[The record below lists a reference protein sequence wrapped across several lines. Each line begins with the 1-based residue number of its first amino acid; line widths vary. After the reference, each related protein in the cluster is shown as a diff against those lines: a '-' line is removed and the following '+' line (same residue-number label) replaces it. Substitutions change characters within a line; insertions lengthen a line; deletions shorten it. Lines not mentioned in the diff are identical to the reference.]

1 MADAGKGKFND
12 PILKR
17 FARAEAKRRLWD
29 GILREAYDLALPTHE
44 PTQAEKPEGAARDR
58 EIFDGTA
65 VRALDWKRA
74 KLHGDLFPPFRHWTS
89 FSPNGQDAESLSD
102 EEQRQWKAW
111 ADPAENAFHKAIDR
125 SNFHLEMP
133 LALGDALISTGA
145 LLIQAGTPEDP
156 LRFEAVPIGQVVPE
170 ESPDG
175 TIRTVFRVF
184 DVPGRDITER
194 WDDAKIPADKQQR
207 IKDDP
212 DAAHKIVEATVWDP
226 KAKRFDYTVILCEGE
241 HRIVERKYPTSPWVV
256 FRMDKATGETMG
268 RGPVMKVRADV
279 ATANKTKE
287 LILKNASIAVAGL
300 WQAEDDGVLNPA
312 NIRLV
317 PGAIIPKAPGSEG
330 LKPLESPGR
339 FDVSQVVLQD
349 LQQNIDAGIKGPQ
362 LPPIDEGGRTAY
374 EIGER
379 RADQIAVDLPMSLR
393 LLTECQ
399 APIVRRCLAI
409 LMSPAMAGSPY
420 HIEPLL
426 FGERAVEPVPT
437 SPLAAMQDIADAQ
450 QQMQAYAMAL
460 QVDPETVS
468 VLVDRAAFLREY
480 LSVNGFAEKHLR
492 NLKEVAAEQQQ
503 NKAMAMARATAEA
516 VGKVAGKLD
525 PQEAI

>member
-1 MADAGKGKFND
+1 MADAGKGKYRD

-29 GILREAYDLALPTHE
+29 GLLQETYDLALPHHE
-44 PTQAEKPEGAARDR
+44 PTQTEVTPGTARDR

-65 VRALDWKRA
+65 VRALDWRRA
-74 KLHGDLFPPFRHWTS
+74 KLHGDLFPPFRHWTT
-89 FSPNGQDAESLSD
+89 FSPNGQDPGSLGD
-102 EEQRQWKAW
+102 DEQRVWKAW
-111 ADPAENAFHKAIDR
+111 ADPAEDTFHKAVDR

-145 LLIQAGTPEDP
+145 LLIQAGTPDDP

-184 DVPGRDITER
+184 NVPGRDIAER
-194 WDDAKIPADKQQR
+194 WSDAKIPDDKQQR

-212 DAAHKIVEATVWDP
+212 DGEFRIVEATVWDT
-226 KAKRFDYTVILCEGE
+226 KKRRFDYTVILCDGE
-241 HRIVERKYPTSPWVV
+241 HRIVERQHATSPWVV

-268 RGPVMKVRADV
+268 RGPVMKVRPDV

-287 LILKNASIAVAGL
+287 LILKNASIAASGI

-312 NIRLV
+312 NIKLV
-317 PGAIIPKAPGSEG
+317 PGAIIPKASGSEG
-330 LKPLESPGR
+330 LKPLEAPGR
-339 FDVSQVVLQD
+339 FDVSQVVLRD

-362 LPPIDEGGRTAY
+362 LPPMDEGGRTAY

-399 APIVRRCLAI
+399 FPIVRRCLAI

-420 HIEPLL
+420 YIKPLTL
-426 FGERAVEPVPT
+426 GEQAVDPVPT
-437 SPLAAMQDIADAQ
+437 NPLAAMQDLADAQ
-450 QQMQAYAMAL
+450 QQMQAYAMAM

-468 VLVDRAAFLREY
+468 LLVDRAAFLREY
-480 LSVNGFAEKHLR
+480 LSINGFAEKHLR
-492 NLKEVAAEQQQ
+492 DLRDAEADLQ
-503 NKAMAMARATAEA
+503 NKQTMQQGMAMAEA
-516 VGKVAGKLD
+516 VGKVAGKID
-525 PQEAI
+525 PRGAI